1 MISAVIIEDEPLTAN
16 RLKRLIENEQGD
28 ITVIALLQTVSET
41 LDWLGKNPEPDLYF
55 MDIQLSDGLSFDV
68 FRSFPVSKPV
78 IFTTAFD
85 EYAIKAFKANGIDY
99 LLKPIVSADL
109 ESSLRR
115 FHKLR
120 RQVIL
125 PDNIQNI
132 LKGISQNQV
141 VYKANI
147 LVEWRDQL
155 LSIPVSNI
163 AYFWTANRNIH
174 FITND
179 RKIYFVSVTLDQLEE
194 ELNPHLFFRISR
206 QFLISRDCIELINI
220 YFGKRLKLQVSPK
233 SEEEVIVSR
242 ERITDFK
249 AWLNK

>member
-1 MISAVIIEDEPLTAN
+1 
-16 RLKRLIENEQGD
+16 
-28 ITVIALLQTVSET
+28 
-41 LDWLGKNPEPDLYF
+41 
-55 MDIQLSDGLSFDV
+55 
-68 FRSFPVSKPV
+68 
-78 IFTTAFD
+78 
-85 EYAIKAFKANGIDY
+85 
-99 LLKPIVSADL
+99 
-109 ESSLRR
+109 
-115 FHKLR
+115 
-120 RQVIL
+120 
-125 PDNIQNI
+125 
-132 LKGISQNQV
+132 
-141 VYKANI
+141 KANI